1 VLSVEGGRRRHEVVY
16 TGRLTAFCLRRR
28 GPNVVS
34 KAVTQVT

>member
-1 VLSVEGGRRRHEVVY
+1 MLTVEGALRPHEVVY